1 MKFFSFFFILSLICY
16 SQADLSP
23 IILFA
28 TKTSEID
35 HFSNSL
41 REKQLSSSLQ
51 LQNVL
56 TTIFTQMQT
65 KNTNVIKDELLT
77 FFKKI
82 DKSVTELNK
91 T

>member
-1 MKFFSFFFILSLICY
+1 MKFFSFFFILSLVSY

-28 TKTSEID
+28 MKISELD
-35 HFSNSL
+35 HFSNGL

-65 KNTNVIKDELLT
+65 KNTNVIKEELLT
-77 FFKKI
+77 FLKKSI
-82 DKSVTELNK
+82 KA
-91 T
+91 